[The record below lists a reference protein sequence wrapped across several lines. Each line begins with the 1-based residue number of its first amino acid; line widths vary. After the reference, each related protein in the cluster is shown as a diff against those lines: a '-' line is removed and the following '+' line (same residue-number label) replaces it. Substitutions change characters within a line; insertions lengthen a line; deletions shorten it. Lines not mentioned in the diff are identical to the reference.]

1 MGLFRAHGRR
11 GRGDG
16 TARALKRSLGLDDRI
31 YAGLAI
37 VITLAAFA
45 DLLLTGG
52 AGLLFL
58 AQKLMDLVESLTF
71 WRS

>member
-1 MGLFRAHGRR
+1 M
-11 GRGDG
+11 
-16 TARALKRSLGLDDRI
+16 DDRI

-37 VITLAAFA
+37 AITLAAFT

-58 AQKLMDLVESLTF
+58 AGKLMDLVETLTF
-71 WRS
+71 WRG

>member
-1 MGLFRAHGRR
+1 
-11 GRGDG
+11 
-16 TARALKRSLGLDDRI
+16 LDDRI

-37 VITLAAFA
+37 AIALAVIA

-58 AQKLMDLVESLTF
+58 AGKLMDLVETLTF
-71 WRS
+71 WRG